1 MCPESQPQT
10 CGSED
15 LSCRDDGWSSFA
27 IFWVTGCIQVS
38 TQCSLVWFVSRV
50 LPSGS
55 RVSHGRQW
63 HTNPPQVSS
72 PNSQHVQVYLSE
84 D

>member
-10 CGSED
+10 CGIED

-27 IFWVTGCIQVS
+27 IFWLTGCIQVS
-38 TQCSLVWFVSRV
+38 TQRSLVWFVSRV

-55 RVSHGRQW
+55 QG
-63 HTNPPQVSS
+63 
-72 PNSQHVQVYLSE
+72 
-84 D
+84 